1 MVTVDRAAAGKPRV
15 GNNTENIGLIEI
27 PRTHPIDQ
35 VLLRVPVRP
44 KTLATPPRDSTAA
57 AVRGDAGLPY
67 LGRTLHFMRWGPA
80 EMMDRYRRFGPV
92 TLNSSLGLDRVFAA
106 GPEAIDEVLGRR
118 RRDFGQGWDFFIG
131 PFFRRGLLLLEF
143 DEHMF
148 HRRIMQQAFT
158 RQRLEAHLAELT
170 PVVRQTID
178 RWVPAGPGASRTV
191 RLFPAIKALTLE
203 IAGETFMDAE
213 VGEQRRILTD
223 AFVACT
229 HAGLAL
235 VRHPVPGGKWRAGLR
250 GRRVLEEYFTSML
263 PQKRRSPAE
272 GRKDAPDFFS
282 GLCHARTEDGDVF
295 SDADVVNHMIFLI
308 MAAHDTTTT
317 AATAVAYYL
326 GKHPDWQQKVRAEV
340 LAADAETDIPTIS
353 ELDRLHNLDLVVKE
367 SLRLMPPVPGIVRRA
382 VRDTEI
388 AGHYVP
394 AGTPVD
400 LGYQVNHL
408 LPEFWTDPEVFDPLR
423 FDEPRREDKSHR
435 LAWMPF
441 GAGSHKCIGMHFGVF
456 EVKTII
462 SALVRGYR
470 WNIPDSYRMPWGFST
485 IPFPRDNAPLHLER
499 L

>member
-1 MVTVDRAAAGKPRV
+1 VVTVDRAAAGIPGSGRE
-15 GNNTENIGLIEI
+15 TENTALIEI
-27 PRTHPIDQ
+27 PRADRIDRA
-35 VLLRVPVRP
+35 LARTPVRHR
-44 KTLATPPRDSTAA
+44 TLATPPNGSNAA

-67 LGRTLHFMRWGPA
+67 IGRTLHFMRWGPA
-80 EMMDRYRRFGPV
+80 EMMERYREFGPV

-106 GPEAIDEVLGRR
+106 GPEALDEVLGRR

-158 RQRLEAHLAELT
+158 RERLEAHLAELT
-170 PVVRQTID
+170 PVVRKATAG
-178 RWVPAGPGASRTV
+178 WVPPGAGASRTV
-191 RLFPAIKALTLE
+191 RLFPAIKELTLD

-213 VGEQRRILTD
+213 VGARRRALTD

-250 GRRVLEEYFTSML
+250 GRRMLEDYFAAMI
-263 PQKRRSPAE
+263 PQKRRSE
-272 GRKDAPDFFS
+272 SSDFFS
-282 GLCHARTEDGDVF
+282 GLCHARAEDGSVF
-295 SDADVVNHMIFLI
+295 SDTDVINHMIFLI

-317 AATAVAYYL
+317 SATAVAYYL
-326 GKHPDWQQKVRAEV
+326 GKHPEWQERVRAEV
-340 LAADAETDIPTIS
+340 RAMDGEIDVPTMAD
-353 ELDRLHNLDLVVKE
+353 LDRLGDLDMVVKE

-400 LGYQVNHL
+400 CAYQVNHL
-408 LPEFWTDPEVFDPLR
+408 LPDFWTAPEQFDPLR
-423 FDEPRREDKSHR
+423 FAEPRREDKSHR

-441 GAGSHKCIGMHFGVF
+441 GAGSHKCIGMHFGVS

-462 SALVRGYR
+462 SALVRDYR
-470 WNIPDSYRMPWGFST
+470 WRIPDSYRIPWGFAA
-485 IPFPRDNAPLHLER
+485 IPSPRDDAPMHLER
-499 L
+499 IG